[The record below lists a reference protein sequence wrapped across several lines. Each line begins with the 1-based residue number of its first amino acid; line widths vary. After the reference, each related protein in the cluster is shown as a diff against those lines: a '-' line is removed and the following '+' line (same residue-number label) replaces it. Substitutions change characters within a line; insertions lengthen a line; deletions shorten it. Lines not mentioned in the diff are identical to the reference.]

1 MALRTC
7 FTVNGLYGVTYGQ
20 RGEPEKMPL
29 TSTLASPKLQSLTG
43 FGGCD
48 TVEADSP
55 IKRILWC
62 ARGLVTE
69 RTMLIPQRC
78 EHFLLLRVWF

>member
-1 MALRTC
+1 
-7 FTVNGLYGVTYGQ
+7 LYGVTYSP
-20 RGEPEKMPL
+20 RPEPEKMPL
-29 TSTLASPKLQSLTG
+29 TSPLASPKLQSLTG

-62 ARGLVTE
+62 ARGLVTG
-69 RTMLIPQRC
+69 RTMLIPKKN
-78 EHFLLLRVWF
+78 EHFLFGRTVFGVAF

>member
-1 MALRTC
+1 MVVRTS
-7 FTVNGLYGVTYGQ
+7 FTVNGLYGVTYSQ
-20 RGEPEKMPL
+20 RLQPEKMPL
-29 TSTLASPKLQSLTG
+29 TSTPASPKLQSLTG
-43 FGGCD
+43 FSGCD

-69 RTMLIPQRC
+69 RSMPIPRNG
-78 EHFLLLRVWF
+78 HFLCGVSQ

>member
-1 MALRTC
+1 
-7 FTVNGLYGVTYGQ
+7 LYGVTYSQ
-20 RGEPEKMPL
+20 RHEPEKMPL
-29 TSTLASPKLQSLTG
+29 TSPLASPKLQSLTG

-62 ARGLVTE
+62 ARGLVTG
-69 RTMLIPQRC
+69 RTMLILKKN
-78 EHFLLLRVWF
+78 EHFLLRLTVFGVPV